1 MANLAIGL
9 IAYYMI
15 SNRKSTK
22 DNLYLHSDHYIVS
35 YRKHSCYNMPL
46 TKKSS

>member
-15 SNRKSTK
+15 SNRNTK